1 MMQVKKGEL
10 IATFQG
16 EIRRP
21 IDRVYVFGN
30 KNVIEVMQRD
40 GSSRI
45 LVYRRHNL
53 SMRELCG
60 YYVDL
65 KDVDPRVI
73 DNFQNP
79 REFSIRDKIL
89 RESEGGIL

>member
-10 IATFQG
+10 IATFQKV
-16 EIRRP
+16 RRGTA
-21 IDRVYVFGN
+21 DMTYVFGN
-30 KNVIEVMQRD
+30 ENAVEVMCRE
-40 GSSRI
+40 GSKI
-45 LVYRRHNL
+45 FVYRRYNP
-53 SMRELCG
+53 SNRESRG

-65 KDVDPRVI
+65 RDVKPRVV

-79 REFSIRDKIL
+79 REFSVRDKIL